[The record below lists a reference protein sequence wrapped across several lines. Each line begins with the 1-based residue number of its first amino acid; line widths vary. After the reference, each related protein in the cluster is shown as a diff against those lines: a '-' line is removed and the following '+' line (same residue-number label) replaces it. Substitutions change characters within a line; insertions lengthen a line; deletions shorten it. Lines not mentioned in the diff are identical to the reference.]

1 MIYLDSSVVVA
12 HLLKEKR
19 RPSGA
24 FWNEQMVSSRLLE
37 YEVWRRAHVRGV
49 ATSHA
54 DVVRELLDQMA
65 YVELTPTVLDRARD
79 AFPSGIRTL
88 DALHLASASF
98 LRGMDHTLRLA
109 SYDKRMLAA
118 ARSLDIPAFE
128 PD

>member
-19 RPSGA
+19 RPSIA
-24 FWNEQMVSSRLLE
+24 FWDQQMASSRLLE
-37 YEVWRRAHVRGV
+37 YEVWRRAHARGV
-49 ATSHA
+49 GTSHA

-65 YVELTPTVLDRARD
+65 YVELTLTVLERARGP
-79 AFPSGIRTL
+79 FPAGIRTL

-98 LRGMDHTLRLA
+98 LRATDHTLRLA
-109 SYDKRMLAA
+109 TYDKRMLAA
-118 ARSLDIPAFE
+118 AKKLEIPAFE